1 MPDPRNKPASRAAD
15 RTRPGE
21 PATGTD
27 RKRLVVGVTGASG
40 AIFAQRLI
48 QLLVAGGHEVHLVVT
63 AYGRRLL
70 HDELGM
76 QTLDVHALAGLD
88 PSADPRAH
96 GVYVHPHKD
105 VGATIASG
113 SFRHDGMIV
122 MPCSSNTLGAIA
134 AGVSNELLTRAAQVA
149 LKERLPLVLC
159 HRESPLSL
167 IDIENMR
174 RVTLAGAIVAPINPG
189 YYLQPRCIGDLVDF
203 VVGRTL
209 DLVGVRH
216 TLPIRWGESGP
227 ADAAARP
234 PE

>member
-1 MPDPRNKPASRAAD
+1 MSGAINGQPAWSSA
-15 RTRPGE
+15 GSGGG
-21 PATGTD
+21 PAH
-27 RKRLVVGVTGASG
+27 KRLIVGISGASG
-40 AIFAQRLI
+40 AVYAKRLI
-48 QLLVAGGHEVHLVVT
+48 SVLVQGGHELHLVVT
-63 AYGRRLL
+63 AHAKRLL

-76 QTLDVHALAGLD
+76 ESLDVHGLAGLASGED
-88 PSADPRAH
+88 LRARRI
-96 GVYVHPHKD
+96 YVHPHKD

-134 AGVSNELLTRAAQVA
+134 AGISNELLTRAAQVT

-174 RVTLAGAIVAPINPG
+174 RLTLAGAIIAPVNPG
-189 YYLQPRCIGDLVDF
+189 YYLNPQTIDDLVDF

-209 DLVGVRH
+209 DLVGVEH
-216 TLPIRWGESGP
+216 TLKIRWQDARTPDSWAP
-227 ADAAARP
+227 ASS
-234 PE
+234 E